1 MKTNFSKIIQ
11 CRRGFSLL
19 DVIIASVA
27 FIIAV
32 VGAFD
37 YRYQSA
43 LDARK
48 ALILTSAVKI
58 AQLVDESWC
67 GSGMPLTY
75 NPTTQWSYPDITIA
89 AGAGPLPLVPSGFQ
103 NPSYYVITAKPN
115 NLAYSNN
122 FTYYTTLSYQQI
134 LTSPSLNLYALNV
147 KVAWSP
153 AGGAITDKSP
163 TFMITSYK

>member
-67 GSGMPLTY
+67 GSGTPLTY
-75 NPTTQWSYPDITIA
+75 NPTTQWSYTDITIA
-89 AGAGPLPLVPSGFQ
+89 AGTDPKEPSGFKLL
-103 NPSYYVITAKPN
+103 NSYKITATPN

-122 FTYYTTLSYQQI
+122 FTYYTTLSYQDI
-134 LTSPSLNLYALNV
+134 SNPSSSLHLYALNV

-153 AGGAITDKSP
+153 TGGAITDNSP